1 MFFQGNQKISPYGE
15 NGDSG
20 NDSCEGFGPTNCN
33 TSRAVPCS
41 NSISELTCEIE
52 KMKIIQRE
60 QEQQIKELTKLN
72 IELQRDVI
80 NINRALVEKIEKMVG
95 GGSLKKDNVEIGT
108 VVDDEVHLGQNVF
121 IKKGSYDTAY
131 VTARSGTQFVK
142 NIAMAVFGAL
152 TLKNSSVTGKSSNNI
167 KKEICRP
174 ALCATKLSA
183 IHDIYAFFL
192 NNRGYSKLEIE
203 RELKHVNNY
212 LASKISDL
220 NRLPRV
226 QSYKQVM
233 VVAGEESFE
242 NALTFESSVFS
253 PKWGSDLNREALSK
267 RLKHVT
273 ESKL

>member
-1 MFFQGNQKISPYGE
+1 MYTSFNVLIVLSLPNYFLTSFQVKKIFENNILKNINLPLPKDRGNQKISPYGE

-167 KKEICRP
+167 KRKYVDRII
-174 ALCATKLSA
+174 ATKLSA
-183 IHDIYAFFL
+183 IHVKKTNPTLDIIG
-192 NNRGYSKLEIE
+192 NEEVSDDQVG
-203 RELKHVNNY
+203 
-212 LASKISDL
+212 ASSAI
-220 NRLPRV
+220 
-226 QSYKQVM
+226 
-233 VVAGEESFE
+233 G
-242 NALTFESSVFS
+242 
-253 PKWGSDLNREALSK
+253 
-267 RLKHVT
+267 
-273 ESKL
+273 

>member
-1 MFFQGNQKISPYGE
+1 MVEKKRVVFRNKELLLSDASESDIEVDDDDHKKKKRITSNNINPSVKKIFE
-15 NGDSG
+15 NNILKKYQSALPKD
-20 NDSCEGFGPTNCN
+20 
-33 TSRAVPCS
+33 R

-226 QSYKQVM
+226 KRRILLWILLAMRRFQMIK
-233 VVAGEESFE
+233 
-242 NALTFESSVFS
+242 
-253 PKWGSDLNREALSK
+253 LS
-267 RLKHVT
+267 
-273 ESKL
+273 

>member
-1 MFFQGNQKISPYGE
+1 
-15 NGDSG
+15 
-20 NDSCEGFGPTNCN
+20 
-33 TSRAVPCS
+33 
-41 NSISELTCEIE
+41 
-52 KMKIIQRE
+52 MKIIQRE

-80 NINRALVEKIEKMVG
+80 NINR
-95 GGSLKKDNVEIGT
+95 DNVEIGT

-226 QSYKQVM
+226 KKTNPTLDIIGNEEVSDDQVG
-233 VVAGEESFE
+233 A
-242 NALTFESSVFS
+242 SSAI
-253 PKWGSDLNREALSK
+253 G
-267 RLKHVT
+267 
-273 ESKL
+273 